1 MKTTKKTATAVAQKS
16 TLEILQE
23 RSSSAVSAIRNI
35 IASLKSCDTEIDAAQ
50 ESNRQKIADLTA
62 ENKLYDSMK
71 ADNERVISNF
81 ENLLK

>member
-1 MKTTKKTATAVAQKS
+1 MKTTKKTATAAAQKS